1 MFWSSF
7 EQYLMYVKVKGK
19 KKKKK
24 TKKNMHTWKTFGAW
38 TQTFVW
44 IWSSQ
49 DSSVS
54 PHETTGWTNKQTQ
67 QNILKLTLSERIWRH
82 YGRAKNWPPELL
94 LASLMMS
101 LMYIISCDV
110 NTHCGSCL
118 FKDQWG
124 QQLPHTCIGSAL
136 PQLAPP
142 PSKNGKISHFCK
154 FSGFSPQKCVLPLN
168 IPPPPK
174 KKKSGAQL
182 VKTLTN

>member
-19 KKKKK
+19 KKKRKRTCILYRHLEHGHK
-24 TKKNMHTWKTFGAW
+24 H
-38 TQTFVW
+38 FVW

-54 PHETTGWTNKQTQ
+54 PHGTTGWTNKQTQ

-94 LASLMMS
+94 FASLMS

-124 QQLPHTCIGSAL
+124 QQLPHTCIGPAL

-154 FSGFSPQKCVLPLN
+154 F
-168 IPPPPK
+168 
-174 KKKSGAQL
+174 
-182 VKTLTN
+182 